1 MNCFSIVSFRVNCSH
16 LWRSIEYAAG
26 AEVSTY
32 GDVFSFGVVL
42 LEIFLRKKPTDDM
55 FKDGLDIVKFVEM
68 NFPDRLPQIVDPE
81 LLQETHVGTKER
93 VLGCLNSVLNIGLC
107 CTNTSPYERMD
118 MREVAAR
125 LSKIK
130 EAFLNGN

>member
-1 MNCFSIVSFRVNCSH
+1 MNCFSIVTFRVNCSH

-42 LEIFLRKKPTDDM
+42 LEIFLRKRPTDDI
-55 FKDGLDIVKFVEM
+55 FKDGLDIVKFVEV
-68 NFPDRLPQIVDPE
+68 NFPDRLSQIVDPE
-81 LLQETHVGTKER
+81 LLQESHVGTKER

-107 CTNTSPYERMD
+107 CTKTSPYERMD